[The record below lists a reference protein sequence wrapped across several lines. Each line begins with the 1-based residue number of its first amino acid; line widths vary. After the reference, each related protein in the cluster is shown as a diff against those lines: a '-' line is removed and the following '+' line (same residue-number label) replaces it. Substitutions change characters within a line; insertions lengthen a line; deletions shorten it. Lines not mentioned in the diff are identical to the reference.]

1 MNSDNAVSV
10 LSFFGR
16 DYALKAPSGKQQL
29 LEESA
34 ALLRTHI
41 ADIQQKRPAMRSDEL
56 LLLAAL
62 SVCSAHLE
70 MREEHRQQMESVEQ
84 RLMATRDR
92 IQLQLDLAAG

>member
-1 MNSDNAVSV
+1 MNNDNAVTV
-10 LSFFGR
+10 LNFFGR
-16 DYALKAPSGKQQL
+16 DYPLKAPSGKQAL

-41 ADIQQKRPAMRSDEL
+41 ADIQQKRPAMRPDEL

-62 SVCSAHLE
+62 SVCSIHLE
-70 MREEHRQQMESVEQ
+70 MREQHRQQLEEVEQ
-84 RLMATRDR
+84 RLLATRDR

>member
-16 DYALKAPSGKQQL
+16 DYALKAPSGKQKL

-34 ALLRTHI
+34 ALLRAHI

-70 MREEHRQQMESVEQ
+70 MQEQHRQQLESVGQ

>member
-1 MNSDNAVSV
+1 MNRDNAVSV
-10 LSFFGR
+10 LNFFGR
-16 DYALKAPSGKQQL
+16 DYTLKAPNGKKQL

-34 ALLRTHI
+34 ALLRAHI

-70 MREEHRQQMESVEQ
+70 MREQHREQLESVEQ